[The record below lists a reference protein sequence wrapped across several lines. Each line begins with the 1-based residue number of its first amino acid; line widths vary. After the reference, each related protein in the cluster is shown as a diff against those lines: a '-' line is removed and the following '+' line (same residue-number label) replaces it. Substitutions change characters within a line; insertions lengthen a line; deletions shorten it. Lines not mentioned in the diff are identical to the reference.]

1 MSGGSLSSPLR
12 WYQREA
18 ARAILDSVV
27 RERGLSFSVEVAR
40 QGGKNE
46 LSARLELYL
55 LLAHFK
61 ESVTSIKAAPTF
73 DPQCVISRDRLWDR
87 LLDARLQRWAVREG
101 ANTVRLG
108 RARQMFLSA
117 ERGSSIVGHTAGL
130 LLEIDEAQDVDI
142 EKFDKELQPMTA
154 STGATTVFYGT
165 AWDDANLLE
174 RAKHTHL
181 AAERRDGV
189 RRHFEFDWQD
199 VAGVIPGYGEHVAK
213 ERERLGPEHPLFLTQ
228 YCLRT
233 LPGAGRLL
241 GTNQL
246 SLLQGAH
253 KALEAPIAGE
263 TYVAGLDI
271 GGEDSNGT
279 WDGSP
284 RPIFDHDATV
294 LTIARVLPVET
305 EAGEN
310 AIEVVRHYAWS
321 GAPHAALHAALV
333 AVLQAWRV
341 RRLAVDA
348 TGIGEPV
355 AAFLSAA
362 LGKIRVQARKLTAE
376 SKSSLG
382 YGLLE
387 AINIGRLRLYAGSE
401 SELVECRRQV
411 ERCRAV
417 YRANRSLS
425 FHVDASDG
433 HDDYVISL
441 ALAVAAAGATPLNR
455 AARGRQ
461 AADGA
466 QP

>member
-1 MSGGSLSSPLR
+1 MSGGSLGSPLR

-18 ARAILDSVV
+18 ARAILDSVL

-46 LSARLELYL
+46 LSARVELYL
-55 LLAHFK
+55 LLAYFN

-73 DPQCVISRDRLWDR
+73 DPQCVISRSRLWDR
-87 LLDARLQRWAVREG
+87 LRDARLQRWAVREG

-117 ERGSSIVGHTAGL
+117 ERGSSIVGHTASL

-189 RRHFEFDWQD
+189 RRHFEYDWQD
-199 VAGVIPGYGEHVAK
+199 VAGVIPAYGQHVAK

-253 KALEAPIAGE
+253 RAQDGPIAGE
-263 TYVAGLDI
+263 TYVAGLDV
-271 GGEDSNGT
+271 GGEDTNGT
-279 WDGSP
+279 WNSSP
-284 RPIFDHDATV
+284 SRVLDHDATV
-294 LTIARVLPVET
+294 LTIARLLPPADQTT
-305 EAGEN
+305 EG
-310 AIEVVRHYAWS
+310 AIEVVRHYGWS
-321 GAPHAALHAALV
+321 GAPHTALYASLV
-333 AVLQAWRV
+333 AVLQEWRV

-355 AAFLSAA
+355 AAFLAA
-362 LGKIRVQARKLTAE
+362 GLGKSRVQARKLTAE
-376 SKSSLG
+376 AKSSLG

-387 AINIGRLRLYAGSE
+387 AINSGRLRLYAGAE
-401 SELVECRRQV
+401 SELVECRRQL

-417 YRANRSLS
+417 YRANQSLS

-441 ALAVAAAGATPLNR
+441 ALVVAAAGATPLNR

>member
-1 MSGGSLSSPLR
+1 MSGGSLSNPLR

-18 ARAILDSVV
+18 ARAILDSVL

-46 LSARLELYL
+46 LSARVELYL
-55 LLAHFK
+55 LLAYF
-61 ESVTSIKAAPTF
+61 SQSITSIKAAPTF
-73 DPQCVISRDRLWDR
+73 DPQCVLSRNRLWDR
-87 LLDARLQRWAVREG
+87 LQEARLGRWAVREG

-108 RARQMFLSA
+108 RARQIFLSA
-117 ERGSSIVGHTAGL
+117 ERGSSIVGHTASL

-174 RAKHTHL
+174 RAKHMHL

-189 RRHFEFDWQD
+189 RRHFEYDWQD
-199 VAGVIPGYGEHVAK
+199 VAGVIPRYGEHVAK

-228 YCLRT
+228 YCLRS

-253 KALEAPIAGE
+253 RALDAPVAGE
-263 TYVAGLDI
+263 TYVAGLDV
-271 GGEDSNGT
+271 GGADANENG
-279 WDGSP
+279 DRAS
-284 RPIFDHDATV
+284 RRSFDHDATV
-294 LTIARVLPVET
+294 LTIARVLSRANQTT
-305 EAGEN
+305 EG

-321 GAPHAALHAALV
+321 GAPHTALHASLV

-341 RRLAVDA
+341 RRLTVDA

-355 AAFLSAA
+355 AAYLAAA
-362 LGKIRVQARKLTAE
+362 LGKSRVQARKLTAE

-387 AINIGRLRLYAGSE
+387 AINTGRLRLYAGAE
-401 SELVECRRQV
+401 SELVECRRQL
-411 ERCRAV
+411 ERCRAA
-417 YRANRSLS
+417 YRANQSLS
-425 FHVDASDG
+425 FHVDAGDG
-433 HDDYVISL
+433 HDDYVVSL
-441 ALAVAAAGATPLNR
+441 ALVVAAAGATPLNR

-461 AADGA
+461 RADGA
-466 QP
+466 QS